1 MEVKLII
8 QFQQVSKQY
17 SLPDGVFEAVQSVS
31 LTIEQGTI
39 HGIIGAS
46 GAGKSTLL
54 RMINAIEQP
63 DEGTVTVGGHQ
74 LTGMSETM
82 LRNARRSIGMI
93 FQHFNLLLNRTVSGN
108 VGVPLELAKMS
119 KRERKA
125 RVAECLQFVGLED
138 KANQYPSK
146 LSGGQK
152 QRVAIARALANHPEV
167 LLCDEPT
174 SSLDP
179 NTTSEILEV
188 LRHINETLGVTIVI
202 VTHEMDVIRSICD
215 NVSVMENGQITDS
228 FSMAGSQIEASR
240 TPMSYR
246 EQLLGKAGSDHV

>member
-1 MEVKLII
+1 M
-8 QFQQVSKQY
+8 QQVSRKY
-17 SLPDGVFEAVQSVS
+17 ALPEGTFEAIKSVS

-54 RMINAIEQP
+54 RMMNALEVP
-63 DEGTVTVGGHQ
+63 DEGSVTVSGQ
-74 LTGMSETM
+74 KLTGLPESQ
-82 LRNARRSIGMI
+82 LRVARRSIGMI
-93 FQHFNLLLNRTVSGN
+93 FQHFNLLNNRTVSGN
-108 VGVPLELAKMS
+108 VAVSLELAKMN
-119 KRERKA
+119 KHEREA
-125 RVAECLQFVGLED
+125 RVQECLRFVGLED
-138 KANQYPSK
+138 KAKQYPSR

-188 LRHINETLGVTIVI
+188 LRHIHETLGVTIVI
-202 VTHEMDVIRSICD
+202 VTHEMDVVRSICD
-215 NVSVMENGQITDS
+215 YVSVMENGQITDAFAMKRS
-228 FSMAGSQIEASR
+228 SDVEVSC
-240 TPMSYR
+240 TPLTYR
-246 EQLLGKAGSDHV
+246 EQLLGKGVE